1 MAGLIEIAVT
11 AAGVVGGAVALDLIR
26 DQAKASTPRL
36 AEWLRQ
42 RAVSRL
48 PEPLQERLAEEWAAV
63 LEDTAG
69 PLAKLWCAL
78 GFLISAFRVQPS
90 LHFDVRARRVIGFIL
105 LGVLRGL
112 IVAARFA
119 ANRAIAA
126 NEKKM
131 RKTNKDNPIGLDE
144 EIRRLKEIASSIPG
158 VVGEPNVV
166 VRGAGATRKVEVTAH
181 RRFITGQGEITQG
194 VCVTS
199 YKKPRPK
206 QS

>member
-1 MAGLIEIAVT
+1 
-11 AAGVVGGAVALDLIR
+11 
-26 DQAKASTPRL
+26 
-36 AEWLRQ
+36 
-42 RAVSRL
+42 
-48 PEPLQERLAEEWAAV
+48 
-63 LEDTAG
+63 
-69 PLAKLWCAL
+69 
-78 GFLISAFRVQPS
+78 
-90 LHFDVRARRVIGFIL
+90 
-105 LGVLRGL
+105 VLRGL